1 MSVCEH
7 VVVLDAGKLIA
18 AGAPKEVVQ
27 NAAVIEAYLGTKHA

>member
-1 MSVCEH
+1 

-27 NAAVIEAYLGTKHA
+27 NAAVIEAYLGKKHA